1 MPSDLIFVSS
11 IKFYTKVTFFLSEE
25 FIIEMVLFRA
35 GDLIILTGR
44 FFMTLESLYEGLNLQ
59 DYYIGKVTQV
69 YRSNCTAQIDN
80 IALMSDRSKFTSS
93 FMPNTIN
100 YFVVIDSMAGVFL
113 GEVFENKASRK
124 SIFEVASADEKPNDY
139 QEICID
145 TIALMTPESDKFQ
158 LAGFKTLGITD
169 KVYFATDEVYKL
181 FLHSLE
187 FAGGDEEP
195 LPSFATYLNR
205 AQAEVSL
212 KPSTLFNRHLMCIGA
227 TNSGKSTTALAILD
241 KVVST
246 KRKALI
252 IDPTGEYRNAF
263 TDEEITKLTLGI
275 DTTVSPGKISM
286 EQWEKLFET
295 ENSSQGAVLSEA
307 ITSLRYMKKI
317 GDDSYYQKVGED
329 IEEIQEN
336 LASVTKDDTDF
347 NIALLPEQIQ
357 AESVCEPDR
366 DNNYNFK
373 YRYDTLKANLN
384 ASLVQKIQY
393 QMTNTRF
400 LSFFSNDPEMF
411 NLLDVIDEFVH
422 LPDVSLYIDTSQ
434 LGASEGIGGMVIDL
448 VSNFVMGLDDIYPFV
463 FFIDEVHRYAK
474 SRYSDKEYHGGLTLL
489 AREGRK
495 KGIFLYLTTQNP
507 KDVSP
512 ILFGQVGTMLI
523 HRLMLNDEIHAVESH
538 LDDYAIKHVRKLNQG
553 EVILTSVNLL
563 HNMFIHVNKSVRT
576 QHNDTPTL

>member
-1 MPSDLIFVSS
+1 MRI
-11 IKFYTKVTFFLSEE
+11 EE
-25 FIIEMVLFRA
+25 LF
-35 GDLIILTGR
+35 
-44 FFMTLESLYEGLNLQ
+44 EGKNIN
-59 DYYIGKVTQV
+59 DYYIGKVTQI
-69 YRSNCTAQIDN
+69 YRSNCIAQIDN
-80 IALMSDRSKFTSS
+80 LALMTDRSKFSS
-93 FMPNTIN
+93 DFLPNTIN
-100 YFVVIDSMAGVFL
+100 YFVVIDSIEGIFL

-124 SIFEVASADEKPNDY
+124 NILEMSSFGNEKANDY
-139 QEICID
+139 HEICID
-145 TIALMTPESDKFQ
+145 TIALMPHDSKKFQ

-169 KVYFATDEVYKL
+169 SVYLATDEVYKI
-181 FLHSLE
+181 FMASLE
-187 FAGGDEEP
+187 FTGEDEEP
-195 LPSFATYLNR
+195 LPAFATYLNR
-205 AQAEVSL
+205 SQAGVSL

-241 KVVST
+241 KVVSS

-263 TDEEITKLTLGI
+263 SGEEIAKLTLGVN
-275 DTTVSPGKISM
+275 TTISPGKITM
-286 EQWEKLFET
+286 EQWEKLFEA
-295 ENSSQGAVLSEA
+295 ENSSQGAVLAEA

-317 GDDSYYQKVGED
+317 GENTYYPKVGE
-329 IEEIQEN
+329 EIDNVQAN
-336 LASVTKDDTDF
+336 LASVGKDDTDF
-347 NIALLPEQIQ
+347 NIELLPEQIQ

-366 DNNYNFK
+366 DTNYNFK
-373 YRYDTLKANLN
+373 YHYDSLKANSN

-400 LSFFSNDPEMF
+400 LSFFSNEPGMY
-411 NLLDVIDEFVH
+411 NLLDVIDEFLT
-422 LPDVSLYIDTSQ
+422 LPEASLYIDTST

-448 VSNFVMGLDDIYPFV
+448 VSNFVMSRENINPFV

-474 SRYSDKEYHGGLTLL
+474 SRYSDKEFHGGLTLL

-512 ILFGQVGTMLI
+512 ILFGQIGTILI

-538 LDDYAIKHVRKLNQG
+538 LDDYALKHVRKLNQG

-563 HNMFIHVNKSVRT
+563 HNMFIHVNKSERT
-576 QHNDTPTL
+576 QYNETPQL